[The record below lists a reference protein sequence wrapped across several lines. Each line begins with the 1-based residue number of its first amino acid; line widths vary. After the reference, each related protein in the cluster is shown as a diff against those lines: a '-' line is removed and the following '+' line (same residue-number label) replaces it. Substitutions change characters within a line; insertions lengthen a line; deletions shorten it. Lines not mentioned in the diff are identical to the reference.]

1 MSNNAQP
8 TLMVIDGHSLAFR
21 AFYALP
27 VDSFRTADGQHTNAI
42 HGFISMMLN
51 LLAKEKPTHLAVAF
65 DISRF
70 SFRTREYPEYKGTR
84 GETPP
89 EFIGQVPL
97 LQDALHAMG
106 VTTITKED
114 YEADDILATL
124 AAQGS
129 AQNFKVLVV
138 SGDRDTIQLID
149 DNVTLLYPS
158 KQGVSELTRYDA
170 AKVFDRYGIQ
180 PHQYPEIAA
189 LVGETSDNLP
199 GVPKVGEKTAVKW
212 INEYGSLD
220 EILRRADEIGGKV
233 GESLREFKEN
243 AIRNRK
249 LNRLVNDVEL
259 PVGPADLERLPFNSE
274 AVKEVFGRLEFKSL
288 LTRVLALNGEQGSSQ
303 DSPSGQSEKTAA
315 TASFV
320 PTAEVERAEPD
331 TASTPPHS
339 QQLLDEELAAWLH
352 RCSETS
358 PQGIAVDLEVYASG
372 IAAVGL
378 ATTTE
383 TVTVPWSP
391 VSADMKPLLDWLSGP
406 TPKIFH
412 GAKEQLKALAT
423 AGISFENLGFD
434 TEIADWVMRPDSSKR
449 ELSDLVKLY
458 LNEILPVPDPNQLV
472 PDDSALDAGG
482 RAWFIHRIDAA
493 LRDHMDAATLA
504 LFLEIEIPTLTTL
517 AAMELRGVTVNRSK
531 LETLSEE
538 LGQRAEKAKSGAFAV
553 IGRELNLASPKQLQE
568 VLFDQLGMPKTRATK
583 TGYTTDATALADLQ
597 ATNPHPF
604 LGLLLEHRDVTKL
617 KQIVET
623 LIQAIGP
630 DGRIHTTYGQT
641 GTSTGRLSSANPNLQ
656 NIPIRTADG
665 RRIREAFEMGTGFDT
680 LFTADYSQIEMRI
693 MAHFSEDEGLIEA
706 FISGE
711 DLHRFVGARVF
722 GVEPSEVTSDMR
734 SQVKAMS
741 YGLAYG
747 LSAFGLARQLGIDNS
762 AAKKLMADYFQRF
775 GGVRDYLRSVVE
787 QARAQG
793 YTETLFGRRRPF
805 PDLASPNR
813 VLRDNAERAALNAPM
828 QGTAADIM
836 KIAMIGIEEDLQ
848 ALGLKSQLLLQ
859 VHDELVLEIMESE
872 RAQVEKI
879 VVDRMS
885 HAAKLSVP
893 LDVQIGVGSNWNE
906 AAH

>member
-65 DISRF
+65 DISRY

-106 VTTITKED
+106 ITTITKED
-114 YEADDILATL
+114 FEADDILATL

-129 AQNFKVLVV
+129 AQDFKVLVV

-170 AKVFDRYGIQ
+170 AKVFERYGIQ

-199 GVPKVGEKTAVKW
+199 GIPKVGEKTAVKW

-243 AIRNRK
+243 AIRNRR
-249 LNRLVNDVEL
+249 LNRLIPDVDL
-259 PVGPADLERLPFNSE
+259 PVGPADLERLPFDSE

-288 LTRVLALNGEQGSSQ
+288 LTRVLALNGEQDSTSTATKP
-303 DSPSGQSEKTAA
+303 SPSLAPVVEVVRSEPVAA
-315 TASFV
+315 AQA
-320 PTAEVERAEPD
+320 PR
-331 TASTPPHS
+331 S
-339 QQLLDEELAAWLH
+339 QQLLDEELAAWLN
-352 RCSETS
+352 RASETS
-358 PQGIAVDLEVYASG
+358 PQGVAVELEVYATG
-372 IAAVGL
+372 IAVVGL
-378 ATTTE
+378 ATETE
-383 TVTVPWSP
+383 TVSVPWSP
-391 VSADMKPLLDWLSGP
+391 VQADMKPLIEWFAGP

-412 GAKEQLKALAT
+412 GAKEQIKALLSL
-423 AGISFENLGFD
+423 GIPLEHLGFD
-434 TEIADWVMRPDSSKR
+434 TEIADWVLRPDSSKR
-449 ELSDLVKLY
+449 ELADLVKLY
-458 LNEILPVPDPNQLV
+458 LNEVLPTPDPNQLV
-472 PDDSALDAGG
+472 PDDSELDAGG
-482 RAWFIHRIDAA
+482 RAWFVNRIDSAI
-493 LRDHMDAATLA
+493 RDRMEAATLA
-504 LFLEIEIPTLTTL
+504 LFLEIEIPSLTTL
-517 AAMELRGVTVNRSK
+517 AAMEMRGVTVNKDK
-531 LETLSEE
+531 LQALSDE
-538 LGQRAEKAKSGAFAV
+538 LGIRAETAKNEAFAV
-553 IGRELNLASPKQLQE
+553 IGREVNLASPKQLQE

-623 LIQAIGP
+623 LIVAIGP

-665 RRIREAFEMGTGFDT
+665 RRIREAFEVGEGFDA

-711 DLHRFVGARVF
+711 DLHKFVGARVF
-722 GVEPSEVTSDMR
+722 GVEPGEVTGEMR

-836 KIAMIGIEEDLQ
+836 KIAMIGIEQDLV

-859 VHDELVLEIMESE
+859 VHDELVLEVIESE
-872 RAQVEKI
+872 REQVVKI
-879 VVDRMS
+879 VTDRMS
-885 HAAKLSVP
+885 HAAKLRVP
-893 LDVQIGVGSNWNE
+893 LDVQIGVGANWND

>member
-1 MSNNAQP
+1 
-8 TLMVIDGHSLAFR
+8 MVIDGHSLAFR

-65 DISRF
+65 DISRY

-106 VTTITKED
+106 ITTITKED
-114 YEADDILATL
+114 FEADDILATL

-129 AQNFKVLVV
+129 AQDFKVLVV

-170 AKVFDRYGIQ
+170 AKVFERYGIQ

-199 GVPKVGEKTAVKW
+199 GIPKVGEKTAVKW
-212 INEYGSLD
+212 INEYGSLE

-243 AIRNRK
+243 AIRNRR
-249 LNRLVNDVEL
+249 LNRLIPDVDL
-259 PVGPADLERLPFNSE
+259 PVGPADLERLPFDSE
-274 AVKEVFGRLEFKSL
+274 SVKEVFGRLEFKSL
-288 LTRVLALNGEQGSSQ
+288 LTRVLALNGEQDSTSTATKP
-303 DSPSGQSEKTAA
+303 SPSVAPVVDEVRSEPVAA
-315 TASFV
+315 AQA
-320 PTAEVERAEPD
+320 PR
-331 TASTPPHS
+331 S

-352 RCSETS
+352 RASETS
-358 PQGIAVDLEVYASG
+358 PQGVAVELEVYATG
-372 IAAVGL
+372 IAVVGL
-378 ATTTE
+378 ATETE
-383 TVTVPWSP
+383 TVSIPWSP
-391 VSADMKPLLDWLSGP
+391 VQADMKPLIEWFAGP

-412 GAKEQLKALAT
+412 GAKEQIKALLSL
-423 AGISFENLGFD
+423 GIPLENLGFD
-434 TEIADWVMRPDSSKR
+434 TEIADWVLRPDSSKR
-449 ELSDLVKLY
+449 ELADLVKLY
-458 LNEILPVPDPNQLV
+458 LNEVLPTPDPNQLV
-472 PDDSALDAGG
+472 PDDSELDAGG
-482 RAWFIHRIDAA
+482 RAWFVNRIDSAI
-493 LRDHMDAATLA
+493 RDRMEAATLA
-504 LFLEIEIPTLTTL
+504 LFLEIEIPSLTTL
-517 AAMELRGVTVNRSK
+517 AAMEMRGVTVNKDK
-531 LETLSEE
+531 LQALSDE
-538 LGQRAEKAKSGAFAV
+538 LGIRAETAKNEAFAV
-553 IGRELNLASPKQLQE
+553 IGREVNLASPKQLQE

-623 LIQAIGP
+623 LILAIGP

-665 RRIREAFEMGTGFDT
+665 RRIREAFEVGEGFDA

-711 DLHRFVGARVF
+711 DLHKFVGARVF
-722 GVEPSEVTSDMR
+722 GVEPGEVTGEMR

-775 GGVRDYLRSVVE
+775 GGVRDYLRNVVE

-813 VLRDNAERAALNAPM
+813 VFRDNAERAALNAPM

-836 KIAMIGIEEDLQ
+836 KIAMIGIEQDLV

-859 VHDELVLEIMESE
+859 VHDELVLEVIESE
-872 RAQVEKI
+872 REQVEKI
-879 VVDRMS
+879 VTDRMS
-885 HAAKLSVP
+885 HAAKLRVP
-893 LDVQIGVGSNWNE
+893 LDVQIGVGANWNE

>member
-65 DISRF
+65 DISRY

-106 VTTITKED
+106 ITTITKED
-114 YEADDILATL
+114 FEADDILATL

-129 AQNFKVLVV
+129 AQDFKVLVV

-170 AKVFDRYGIQ
+170 AKVFERYGIQ

-199 GVPKVGEKTAVKW
+199 GIPKVGEKTAVKW
-212 INEYGSLD
+212 INEYGSLE

-243 AIRNRK
+243 AIRNRR
-249 LNRLVNDVEL
+249 LNRLIPDVDL
-259 PVGPADLERLPFNSE
+259 PVGPADLERLPFDSE

-288 LTRVLALNGEQGSSQ
+288 LTRVLALNGEQDSTPTASKS
-303 DSPSGQSEKTAA
+303 SPSPSVAPLVDEVRSEPVAA
-315 TASFV
+315 AQA
-320 PTAEVERAEPD
+320 PR
-331 TASTPPHS
+331 S

-352 RCSETS
+352 RASETS
-358 PQGIAVDLEVYASG
+358 PQGVAVELEVYATG
-372 IAAVGL
+372 IAVVGL
-378 ATTTE
+378 ATETE
-383 TVTVPWSP
+383 TVSVPWSP
-391 VSADMKPLLDWLSGP
+391 VQADMKPLIEWFAGP

-412 GAKEQLKALAT
+412 GAKEQIKALLSL
-423 AGISFENLGFD
+423 GIPLENLGFD
-434 TEIADWVMRPDSSKR
+434 TEIADWVLRPDTSKR
-449 ELSDLVKLY
+449 ELADLVKLY
-458 LNEILPVPDPNQLV
+458 LNEVLPTPDPNQLV
-472 PDDSALDAGG
+472 PDDSELDAGG
-482 RAWFIHRIDAA
+482 RAWFVNRIDSAI
-493 LRDHMDAATLA
+493 RDHMDAATLA
-504 LFLEIEIPTLTTL
+504 LFLEIEIPSLTTL
-517 AAMELRGVTVNRSK
+517 AAMEMRGVTVNKNK
-531 LETLSEE
+531 LQALSDE
-538 LGQRAEKAKSGAFAV
+538 LGIRAETAKNEAFAV
-553 IGRELNLASPKQLQE
+553 IGREVNLASPKQLQE

-623 LIQAIGP
+623 LILAIGP

-665 RRIREAFEMGTGFDT
+665 RRIREAFEVGEGFDT

-711 DLHRFVGARVF
+711 DLHKFVGARVF
-722 GVEPSEVTSDMR
+722 GVEPGEVTGEMR

-836 KIAMIGIEEDLQ
+836 KIAMIGIEQDLV
-848 ALGLKSQLLLQ
+848 ALELKSQLLLQ
-859 VHDELVLEIMESE
+859 VHDELVLEVIESE
-872 RAQVEKI
+872 REQVEKI
-879 VVDRMS
+879 VTDRMS
-885 HAAKLSVP
+885 HAAKLRVP
-893 LDVQIGVGSNWNE
+893 LDVQIGVGANWND